1 MGLIQAIGVLLCRR
15 GRRVHMR
22 EQGMRLT
29 DEQGFG
35 QADHGPEIAA
45 ERVDRLVEWLEMTL
59 GTRLTAFATGLTTR
73 DVVQIAHGDARPG
86 PEEEQRLRNLYAVA
100 SLLAARDGAGTAYAW
115 LTEPNED
122 LGGRSPARLLHDGRP
137 PESVWFAATP
147 AF

>member
-1 MGLIQAIGVLLCRR
+1 MSR
-15 GRRVHMR
+15 
-22 EQGMRLT
+22 QGMRLS
-29 DEQGFG
+29 DAEPQGHGFG
-35 QADHGPEIAA
+35 GEEIAV
-45 ERVDRLVEWLEMTL
+45 ERVDRLAEWLEMTL

-73 DVVQIAHGDARPG
+73 ELVRIAHGDERPG
-86 PEEEQRLRNLYAVA
+86 APVEQRLRNLYAVA
-100 SLLAARDGAGTAYAW
+100 SLLAARDGAGSAYAW